1 MNSKRGT
8 VYKGG
13 NPLFQRLPLDDEE
26 KAIRDRLRA
35 SGRASAEMKSEER
48 KARILAG
55 PYLITQARIDER
67 VSRLIEVEGV
77 EIESECVGN
86 GFNHCFCP
94 ACNSHWS
101 DDPLFWAT
109 SERAK

>member
-35 SGRASAEMKSEER
+35 SVSPSAEMKSEER
-48 KARILAG
+48 KALNLAG
-55 PYLITQARIDER
+55 PYLIAQARIDER
-67 VSRLIEVEGV
+67 AARLIEVER
-77 EIESECVGN
+77 
-86 GFNHCFCP
+86 
-94 ACNSHWS
+94 
-101 DDPLFWAT
+101 DDYAEYQQMTQDL
-109 SERAK
+109 RHGG